1 MSPSTNQSGGDNTEY
16 ATEAARILDEKPK
29 GVVLSIRPQT
39 EELARGWLGE
49 ASRLDADQDVVEH
62 FVAEVKRHTSDA
74 E

>member
-1 MSPSTNQSGGDNTEY
+1 MPSEHQAGNDDSEY
-16 ATEAARILDEKPK
+16 RTEAARVMHEKPK

-39 EELARGWLGE
+39 EELAREWLGE